1 MGTHTCKFSFQRCLW
16 VFAQHS
22 ATLPRRSRPRRRSP
36 DPVSSSCGRCPR
48 REGDSLNITNPFGD
62 TFTETYM
69 VSQAQRAAQAAATQ
83 QQRQL
88 AAQQQAAALA
98 HANMQGVVGVGVSAE
113 ERHYFTKSMYVVDLA
128 FLFKRFF
135 LSLSFASSS
144 SFLT

>member
-1 MGTHTCKFSFQRCLW
+1 
-16 VFAQHS
+16 
-22 ATLPRRSRPRRRSP
+22 
-36 DPVSSSCGRCPR
+36 
-48 REGDSLNITNPFGD
+48 
-62 TFTETYM
+62 M

-128 FLFKRFF
+128 FLLKRFF
-135 LSLSFASSS
+135 LSLSFASS
-144 SFLT
+144 FLT